1 MLSLR
6 QLKAH
11 FTSIGDRVCKSAGTS
26 FLSTE
31 IGLALSGCRND
42 GQIDHC
48 ARLPAGS
55 AGIFKARVHTDR
67 ELPDIGVGHMDGS
80 KFVIIPSLQST
91 VGKMGKADAI
101 VRDERNS
108 ACDKLVSKT
117 NSCIDG
123 MRITILDTVLTIIFL
138 MGIAQ
143 VCDDIDLFAGPCSVK
158 VDTIPMRVKL

>member
-1 MLSLR
+1 
-6 QLKAH
+6 
-11 FTSIGDRVCKSAGTS
+11 
-26 FLSTE
+26 
-31 IGLALSGCRND
+31 
-42 GQIDHC
+42 
-48 ARLPAGS
+48 
-55 AGIFKARVHTDR
+55 
-67 ELPDIGVGHMDGS
+67 
-80 KFVIIPSLQST
+80 
-91 VGKMGKADAI
+91 MGKADAI

-108 ACDKLVSKT
+108 ACDKTRFKT